1 MNAITKNLRGLRR
14 ERNLTQ
20 DALAEQLHVTR
31 QTISSWETGKTQ
43 PDIET
48 LTELA
53 QALGTDVNGLIYGVR
68 PVEVPYPN
76 RRRER
81 IAFAAVC
88 AVILVVWVVLELT
101 LVPQLKTLQAR
112 TYQVLPGLIY
122 RATARPMAGLALAG
136 LGLGT
141 LSIWKDIRIKR
152 WGIRLAFCV
161 AGIVLLVLIWG
172 GIVWGVSGGTSPIRT
187 LYTLLGELLRYDL
200 WVFIVI
206 GGCLYLGFDR

>member
-1 MNAITKNLRGLRR
+1 MNAITKNLRGLWR

-141 LSIWKDIRIKR
+141 LSIWKDIRIKWR
-152 WGIRLAFCV
+152 GIRLAFCV

-172 GIVWGVSGGTSPIRT
+172 GIVWGVSGGTSPIRA
-187 LYTLLGELLRYDL
+187 LYTLLGKLLRYDL